1 MGPEGVERAIGKPSP
16 ASAEGNGISV
26 NRGGNKM
33 RNYATPEIEVVS
45 ADALDVLTISIGDV
59 DVNVGDGFF

>member
-1 MGPEGVERAIGKPSP
+1 M
-16 ASAEGNGISV
+16 

>member
-1 MGPEGVERAIGKPSP
+1 
-16 ASAEGNGISV
+16 
-26 NRGGNKM
+26 M

-45 ADALDVLTISIGDV
+45 ADALDVLAVSIGDV

>member
-1 MGPEGVERAIGKPSP
+1 
-16 ASAEGNGISV
+16 
-26 NRGGNKM
+26 M
-33 RNYATPEIEVVS
+33 RNYSTPEIEVVS